1 MLDQKEKKYIY
12 IAFALIAI
20 LLLIVLYIIWSPMFE
35 SKSVAENIRIYSTK
49 TEEEYIKE
57 TVEDYKLKVMNYI
70 DKENYESLSS
80 KLNNDYLT
88 KNGLTIDTAKDYLVN
103 NNIIKYSSNS
113 MVVYNS
119 SVKTDGKAYV
129 YTYVYKINNDE
140 KKVHI
145 IEDYYRNYTV
155 SFEQEEY
162 PIINKKGYQ
171 VDINGLKF
179 EIKVVSSYENSVVYN
194 VTLTNSTTDEYN
206 IYLNSINDV
215 EAELYNLEIYKLDAV
230 VVGNST
236 SEIKSVP
243 GASITFNISLE
254 IPLEKQCDLMNIKL
268 NNVLKNNNE
277 KVTLNLDLE

>member
-35 SKSVAENIRIYSTK
+35 SKSVAENIRIYNAK

-88 KNGLTIDTAKDYLVN
+88 KNGLTMDTAKDHLVN

-119 SVKTDGKAYV
+119 SVKTDGKSYV

-155 SFEQEEY
+155 SFEQEQY
-162 PIINKKGYQ
+162 PIINKNGYQ
-171 VDINGLKF
+171 VEMSGLKF
-179 EIKVVSSYENSVVYN
+179 DIKPVNSYENSVVYE
-194 VTLTNSTTDEYN
+194 VTLINSTTDEYYV
-206 IYLNSINDV
+206 YLNSINDAEV
-215 EAELYNLEIYKLDAV
+215 ELYDLKSYKLDSV
-230 VVGNST
+230 VVGNEN
-236 SEIKSVP
+236 SEIKSTP
-243 GASITFNISLE
+243 GGMTTFKIALA
-254 IPLEKQCDLMNIKL
+254 IPLEQQCNVMNLKF
-268 NNVLKNNNE
+268 NNVIKNNNE
-277 KVTLNLDLE
+277 KITLNLKLE

>member
-35 SKSVAENIRIYSTK
+35 SKSVAENIRIYNTK

-88 KNGLTIDTAKDYLVN
+88 KNGLTIDTAKDYLIN

-162 PIINKKGYQ
+162 PIINKDGDQ
-171 VDINGLKF
+171 VEISGLKF
-179 EIKVVSSYENSVVYN
+179 DIKPVNSYENSVVYE
-194 VTLTNSTTDEYN
+194 VTLTNSTTDEYYV
-206 IYLNSINDV
+206 YLNSINDAEV
-215 EAELYNLEIYKLDAV
+215 ESYNLKSYKLDSV
-230 VVGNST
+230 VVGNEN
-236 SEIKSVP
+236 SEIKSTP
-243 GASITFNISLE
+243 GGMTTFKIALA
-254 IPLEKQCDLMNIKL
+254 IPLEQQCNVMNLKF
-268 NNVLKNNNE
+268 NNVIKNNNE
-277 KVTLNLDLE
+277 KTTLTLNLE